1 MRTSNRNNRNNSNS
15 KRGTRSTRRNRRRRQ
30 TPPKRKTS
38 RKMNRNRNNKSKNCG
53 CMRRKK
59 SLGKMNKNR
68 NRQSGGFQGNP
79 TTGAVCRQSSTVDRD
94 TSLFQSMF
102 RDTPTPSNEQ
112 TLDDMVYALNNSES
126 RGRYAPV
133 N

>member
-68 NRQSGGFQGNP
+68 NRQSGGFQES
-79 TTGAVCRQSSTVDRD
+79 TGPACRQRSTVDRD

-102 RDTPTPSNEQ
+102 RDTPTPSNEPS
-112 TLDDMVYALNNSES
+112 LDGMVYALNNSES
-126 RGRYAPV
+126 RGRYAPF